1 VPSHTTNST
10 FVQLEK
16 KTVPPVLK
24 ALSNETPFLIAF
36 LCISFYAWLAPAV
49 YSNYL
54 SYVIVVWA
62 AVLMLAKLLVHGPK
76 FLKTSLFG
84 IGLALAYV
92 VTLALNLRHGHLM
105 VQLRSLIWI
114 GMFSI
119 IVYGSALIREKLYH
133 NTKALV
139 TTFVILTF
147 LASLVSL
154 ISYYTEWDYFM
165 KLPDG
170 TIALVGFFNQ
180 RLFGVYIDPN
190 FGAMFAT
197 LSILASFAYYL
208 FSKRKKVLFSIF
220 AAVNLIVQY
229 LFIGLSFSRTGL
241 ILFSFSAIYIAI
253 AYFVRARR
261 RPKVKRNAPRLI
273 VRVVAQTLTVA
284 LLAVLLWKPVWTKEI
299 TMQVSSIIATA
310 FTPTKSVQTNGEEVD
325 EDDSGKG
332 KKKGKD
338 KDLTQAEV
346 EREEQK
352 KKAREETLRL
362 FEQQERKDSSASSD
376 ERMALLKESFELWR
390 HAKLFGHGD
399 RNLEQVAL
407 ELLPDSLMARGKVP
421 HNSFALL
428 LVAGGLVSTLIVLAW
443 LIYIFI
449 VWLRALIRTRFD
461 LKTWMMA
468 LPVFVCLA
476 SGMALQDLFLTM
488 SPSSLIF
495 WFMLGATLCYS
506 KSVQLVGTEAAVEQ
520 PVGGQPAATDG
531 QPPVVENTT
540 V

>member
-1 VPSHTTNST
+1 M
-10 FVQLEK
+10 EK

-24 ALSNETPFLIAF
+24 ALSNETPFLVVF

-54 SYVIVVWA
+54 SYAIVVWA

-76 FLKTSLFG
+76 ILKTSLFG

-92 VTLALNLRHGHLM
+92 VTLALNLRYGHLM
-105 VQLRSLIWI
+105 VQIRSLIWI

-119 IVYGSALIREKLYH
+119 IVYGSALIRKKLYH
-133 NTKALV
+133 NTKVLV
-139 TTFVILTF
+139 ATFVSLTF

-154 ISYYTEWDYFM
+154 ISYYTEWDYFL

-208 FSKRKKVLFSIF
+208 FSRRKKVLFSIF

-241 ILFSFSAIYIAI
+241 ILFSFSAVYIAI

-261 RPKVKRNAPRLI
+261 RPKVKKSAPRLI
-273 VRVVAQTLTVA
+273 VRVVVQTLTVA
-284 LLAVLLWKPVWTKEI
+284 LLAVMLWKPVWTKEI
-299 TMQVSSIIATA
+299 TLQVSSIIATA
-310 FTPTKSVQTNGEEVD
+310 FTPTGSTQTNGED
-325 EDDSGKG
+325 IDDDDTGKG
-332 KKKGKD
+332 KKKGKE
-338 KDLTQAEV
+338 LTEAEL
-346 EREEQK
+346 EKEEQRR
-352 KKAREETLRL
+352 KAREETMRL

-376 ERMALLKESFELWR
+376 ERWALLKESFELWR
-390 HAKLFGHGD
+390 HAKWFGHGD

-443 LIYIFI
+443 LIYVFI

-468 LPVFVCLA
+468 LPVLVCLA

-488 SPSSLIF
+488 SPSSFIF

-506 KSVQLVGTEAAVEQ
+506 KSVQPVGPVASAEQ
-520 PVGGQPAATDG
+520 PEEGQPAAIDE
-531 QPPVVENTT
+531 QPAAVENAT